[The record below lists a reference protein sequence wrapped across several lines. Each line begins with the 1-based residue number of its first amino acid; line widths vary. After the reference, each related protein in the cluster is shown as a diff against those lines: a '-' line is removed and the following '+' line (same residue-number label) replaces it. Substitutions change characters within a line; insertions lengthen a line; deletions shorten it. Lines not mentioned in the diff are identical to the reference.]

1 MSERIVYLVQD
12 VPGTKAGT
20 PKINIVGAMR
30 SMVK

>member
-20 PKINIVGAMR
+20 PKINIVGAMKYR
-30 SMVK
+30 